1 MARQNHGPLSRAKGK
16 LGGVVY
22 QQYEGMQI
30 SREYQPVVKNPQ
42 TSKQTANRAKFK
54 LASQLV
60 AQFSNTFNARLA
72 KLSIYTRIRRGS
84 AINAIYKIVDT
95 SSETSPEAA
104 MNDVIAA
111 LNAKSVS
118 GIAGPTFGS
127 GTGSTKTITATDG
140 DTVVYTVVQYDID
153 GSPVSIEQNKYESD
167 GTSKNIDVLT
177 AEGATSAVAMAVS
190 LRALTEEGRATISN
204 IQSDDSSWIV
214 SISRGIAAGDIEV
227 SNLTGARFTA

>member
-42 TSKQTANRAKFK
+42 TSKQTTNRAKFK
-54 LASQLV
+54 LSSQLV

-72 KLSIYTRIRRGS
+72 KLSIYTRIRRG
-84 AINAIYKIVDT
+84 AALNAIYNIIDA
-95 SSETSPEAA
+95 SAPTSPEALID
-104 MNDVIAA
+104 DVIAA

-127 GTGSTKTITATDG
+127 GTGSTKNITAAAG
-140 DTVVYTVVQYDID
+140 DTVVYTVVQYNSD
-153 GSPVSIEQNKYESD
+153 GAPVSIEQNEYNSD
-167 GTSKNIDVLT
+167 GAPKSIDILN
-177 AEGATSAVAMAVS
+177 APDANSAVAMAVS
-190 LRALTEEGRATISN
+190 FHALTEDGRATISN
-204 IQSDDSSWIV
+204 IQNEDSSWLV
-214 SISRGIAAGDIEV
+214 SVSRGIAAGDVEV
-227 SNLTGARFTA
+227 SNLSGERYTV

>member
-190 LRALTEEGRATISN
+190 LHALTEEGRATISN